1 MAFVINV
8 ERVQEYSIEIE
19 ADSIEEA
26 YEELKNKS
34 LQDVYQEFDIS
45 DDGIFTIRVE
55 NEDGEIELGKFE
67 EDDVFKYM
75 VDKWNKE
82 ME

>member
-34 LQDVYQEFDIS
+34 LQDVYQEFDIGEDS
-45 DDGIFTIRVE
+45 IFTIRVE

-75 VDKWNKE
+75 VDKWNQE

>member
-34 LQDVYQEFDIS
+34 LQDVYQEFDII
-45 DDGIFTIRVE
+45 DDSIFTILVE
-55 NEDGEIELGKFE
+55 NEDGEIERRI
-67 EDDVFKYM
+67 YRRRRRRI
-75 VDKWNKE
+75 
-82 ME
+82 

>member
-45 DDGIFTIRVE
+45 DDSIFTIRVE

-75 VDKWNKE
+75 VDKWNQE